1 MQVCHGASYTCTTMN
16 TKVLNY
22 RVIVEREKQ
31 GKEFVYVS
39 YVPSLGISDFGK
51 TVDEAVKNT
60 EKAIKLYVEA
70 LLNSKQSVP
79 EPDSDDYFITSRKV
93 EIKNAKVSIA

>member
-1 MQVCHGASYTCTTMN
+1 MN
-16 TKVLNY
+16 TKVFNY
-22 RVIVEREKQ
+22 RVIVEKEKH
-31 GKEFVYVS
+31 GKKSIYVS
-39 YVPSLGISDFGK
+39 YVPSLGVSDFGE
-51 TVDEAVKNT
+51 TVDTAIKNT

-70 LLNSKQSVP
+70 LLDSKQSVP

>member
-1 MQVCHGASYTCTTMN
+1 MN

-22 RVIVEREKQ
+22 RVIVEKEKK
-31 GKEFVYVS
+31 GKVFVYVS

-51 TVDEAVKNT
+51 TIDEAVFNT
-60 EKAIKLYVEA
+60 EKAIKLYLET
-70 LLNSKQSVP
+70 LIDTKQGVP
-79 EPDSDDYFITSRKV
+79 NPDSEDYFVTSRKV